1 MTLANIL
8 FFLVIISGLATLG
21 MLFAGL
27 ISMSRNVDG
36 NIEGGRRSNKLMWW
50 RVRLQFLTIV
60 LILLWYFANQSQG

>member
-36 NIEGGRRSNKLMWW
+36 NIEGGRRSNRLMWW
-50 RVRLQFLTIV
+50 RVRLQFLTII
-60 LILLWYFANQSQG
+60 LILLWYFASRS

>member
-36 NIEGGRRSNKLMWW
+36 NVEGGRRSNELMWW

-60 LILLWYFANQSQG
+60 LILLWYFASRS

>member
-1 MTLANIL
+1 MKLASIL
-8 FFLVIISGLATLG
+8 FVLVIISGLATLG

-27 ISMSRNVDG
+27 ISMARGPTDSLERARG
-36 NIEGGRRSNKLMWW
+36 SNKLMWW

>member
-1 MTLANIL
+1 MTHANIL
-8 FFLVIISGLATLG
+8 LVLVIISGLATLG

-36 NIEGGRRSNKLMWW
+36 NVEGGRRSNKLMWW

-60 LILLWYFANQSQG
+60 LILLWYFASRS

>member
-1 MTLANIL
+1 MLANIL
-8 FFLVIISGLATLG
+8 FVLVIISGLATLG

-60 LILLWYFANQSQG
+60 LILLWYFASRS